1 MSGNN
6 GDNGWIHA
14 RGLLGGYSS
23 MVGECRGEDGEEDE
37 MDVRTRIGKT
47 PRPVDVSKVPHA
59 AEPNRP
65 EARVS

>member
-1 MSGNN
+1 
-6 GDNGWIHA
+6 
-14 RGLLGGYSS
+14 